1 MTRLRVTVADKTAVG
16 SEEDWKKAG
25 AMGLLVKDNGVQAVY
40 GPKADI
46 LKSDIQDLL
55 DSGVQI
61 PKSDFQENMQDSIE
75 ENQVFLGKQA
85 KIVAPANGEF
95 IPIDRVEDE
104 VFSQKMMGE
113 GFAVVPENG
122 VIVSPV
128 NGTIVSVFPTKHA
141 IGIQTEDGIEV
152 LLHMGIDTVDLGGEA
167 FDIKV
172 QEGEKIK
179 AGKIVASA
187 DLAKIQE
194 AGKRTT
200 MIVVFTNG
208 DKIENYHYDKTGL
221 VSRGETIGAF
231 DY

>member
-1 MTRLRVTVADKTAVG
+1 
-16 SEEDWKKAG
+16 
-25 AMGLLVKDNGVQAVY
+25 
-40 GPKADI
+40 
-46 LKSDIQDLL
+46 
-55 DSGVQI
+55 
-61 PKSDFQENMQDSIE
+61 
-75 ENQVFLGKQA
+75 
-85 KIVAPANGEF
+85 
-95 IPIDRVEDE
+95 
-104 VFSQKMMGE
+104 
-113 GFAVVPENG
+113 
-122 VIVSPV
+122 
-128 NGTIVSVFPTKHA
+128 
-141 IGIQTEDGIEV
+141 
-152 LLHMGIDTVDLGGEA
+152 MGIDTVDLGGEA

-221 VSRGETIGAF
+221 VSRGETIGTF